1 MRRGEGR
8 LWALKSCPRIT
19 KVETGAWAIGGSP
32 QLLREGRR
40 GKRGRVFASCQKR
53 EGGRRG
59 RRAILVCDELH
70 DRGMDGAWEGR
81 LRSKL
86 PVAVRR
92 WYKREEE
99 GVLWQFV
106 MGC

>member
-1 MRRGEGR
+1 
-8 LWALKSCPRIT
+8 
-19 KVETGAWAIGGSP
+19 
-32 QLLREGRR
+32 
-40 GKRGRVFASCQKR
+40 
-53 EGGRRG
+53 
-59 RRAILVCDELH
+59 
-70 DRGMDGAWEGR
+70 MDGAWEGR